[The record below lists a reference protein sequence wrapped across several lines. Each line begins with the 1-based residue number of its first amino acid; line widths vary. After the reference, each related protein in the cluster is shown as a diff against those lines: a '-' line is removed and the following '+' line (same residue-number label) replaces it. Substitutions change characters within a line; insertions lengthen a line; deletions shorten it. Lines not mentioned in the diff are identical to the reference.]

1 MKTRK
6 LCGVDVPVVGQG
18 TWNMERDPKGSIAA
32 LRRGVELGMSH
43 IDTAEMYG
51 SGRVEEIVGEAIQ
64 GIRDKVFLVS
74 KVLPSN
80 ASFPDTMEACR
91 RSLKRLKTDRLDLYL
106 LHWRGDIPLDET
118 LRAFEALQ
126 KGGLIR
132 HYGVSN
138 FDTRDLDLALSLNGK
153 IACDQVLYN
162 LGERTIERGLV
173 PWCEQRNIPIVAYSP
188 LGGDRGFTTSPAL
201 EAVARGRRAT
211 PRQIALAFLTRRPT
225 SFAIVKSSS
234 VARVEENAN
243 LPRLTDAEVAAIDK
257 AFPVGPWKGLATL

>member
-1 MKTRK
+1 
-6 LCGVDVPVVGQG
+6 
-18 TWNMERDPKGSIAA
+18 
-32 LRRGVELGMSH
+32 MSH

-51 SGRVEEIVGEAIQ
+51 SGRVEEIVGEALE

-80 ASFPDTMEACR
+80 ASYPDTLEACR

-106 LHWRGDIPLDET
+106 LHWRGDVPLDET
-118 LRAFEALQ
+118 LRAFEALK
-126 KGGLIR
+126 KGGQIR

-138 FDTRDLDLALSLNGK
+138 FDTKDLDLALSIAGPGK
-153 IACDQVLYN
+153 IACNQVLYN

-173 PWCEQRNIPIVAYSP
+173 PWCEQRQIPIVAYSP

-211 PRQIALAFLTRRPT
+211 PRQIALAFLTRRPA

-234 VARVEENAN
+234 AARVEENAN
-243 LPRLTDAEVAAIDK
+243 LPRLSEAEIAAIDK